1 MKDWSE
7 IRSQFPITSR
17 MIYLD
22 AACIVPS
29 PHCVVQAVSDF
40 YRNLSENGE
49 DRTALEGKIESVREK
64 FAKLIN
70 ATPDEVTLIKNT
82 TEGLNIAA
90 NGIPLNAGDN
100 VIITDLEHLNNV
112 YPWLNLKERKGV
124 EVRIL
129 KSRNGRL
136 SLEDLKPIVDQRT
149 RSLSI
154 SSVTFTGLKIDLKP
168 FGQFCKEH
176 DMYFVVDGIQGVGR
190 LALDV
195 RDCWVDILACGGHKG
210 LMAGRGI
217 GCLYVSKEIID
228 TLDVTFAGPPVDLR
242 HEPVSTEFKQAE
254 GAKKFDA
261 GGANYSGVCA
271 LDAALSFLEKIG
283 ISNIE
288 PYDLHLGQVLVDGVR
303 EIRGIRILSP
313 IHPGE
318 SSGIVSITTQ
328 DNRQMAKILEANNIQ
343 VSCRGSGIRISPHF
357 YNTEEEITTTINTVR
372 ESLEQMRSHQK
383 PIWGSNSR

>member
-1 MKDWSE
+1 MNKMIE
-7 IRSQFPITSR
+7 ARKQFPISRR

-22 AACIVPS
+22 AACTVTP
-29 PHCVVQAVSDF
+29 PDCVVEAVSSF
-40 YRNLSENGE
+40 YRDMSEKGE
-49 DRTALEGKIESVREK
+49 NRDVLEGKIEHVREK
-64 FAKLIN
+64 FSKLIG
-70 ATPDEVTLIKNT
+70 ATSDEVTIIKNT

-90 NGIPLNAGDN
+90 NGIPLKAGDN

-129 KSRNGRL
+129 KSRDGRL
-136 SLEDLKPIVDQRT
+136 LLEDLKNLVDQRT

-176 DMYFVVDGIQGVGR
+176 DMVFVVDGIQGVGR
-190 LALDV
+190 LSIDV
-195 RDCWVDILACGGHKG
+195 KDSLIDIMACGGHKG

-217 GCLYVSKEIID
+217 GCLYVDKRIVD
-228 TLDVTFAGPPVDLR
+228 ALDVTYAGPPMDLR
-242 HEPVSTEFKQAE
+242 HETVSTEFKQTA

-271 LDAALSFLEKIG
+271 LNAGLSFLEKIG

-288 PYDLHLGQVLVDGVR
+288 PYDLHLGQVLVEGLKEVQGV
-303 EIRGIRILSP
+303 RILSP
-313 IHPGE
+313 LNSEE
-318 SSGIVSITTQ
+318 SSGIVSFTAP
-328 DNRQMAKILEANNIQ
+328 DNIQMAEILKANNIK
-343 VSCRGSGIRISPHF
+343 VSCRGSGIRVSPHF
-357 YNTEEEITTTINTVR
+357 YNTEEEITKAVRTVW
-372 ESLEQMRSHQK
+372 ESLARL
-383 PIWGSNSR
+383 PR